1 MKIVFTKHA
10 AVDKV
15 AMLKKH
21 NFTVSKAFIKNVI
34 DEPED
39 KDTESDFPKIIA
51 SKAVDEKH
59 VLRVVY
65 KRSLRSS
72 TSSADLK
79 KKGDIITVI
88 TFYPAAKGR
97 YY

>member
-10 AVDKV
+10 SVDKV

-21 NFTVSKAFIKNVI
+21 NFTANKAFIKEVI
-34 DEPED
+34 EKPDHED
-39 KDTESDFPKIIA
+39 KESDFPKIIA
-51 SKAVDEKH
+51 SKSMDSKH

-65 KRSLRSS
+65 KLE
-72 TSSADLK
+72 D
-79 KKGDIITVI
+79 DIITVI
-88 TFYPAAKGR
+88 TFYPAPKGR

>member
-1 MKIVFTKHA
+1 MRIVFTKHA
-10 AVDKV
+10 SVDKF

-21 NFTVSKAFIKNVI
+21 KFNVDKETIKNVI
-34 DEPED
+34 ENPED
-39 KDTESDFPKIIA
+39 EDKESDFPKIIV
-51 SKAVDEKH
+51 SKSIDERH

-65 KRSLRSS
+65 
-72 TSSADLK
+72 K

-88 TFYPAAKGR
+88 TFYPAVKGR

>member
-10 AVDKV
+10 SVDKV

-21 NFTVSKAFIKNVI
+21 NFTSSKAFIKETIKNP
-34 DEPED
+34 DHED
-39 KDTESDFPKIIA
+39 KESDFPKIIA
-51 SKAVDEKH
+51 SKSIDAKH

-65 KRSLRSS
+65 KKE
-72 TSSADLK
+72 D
-79 KKGDIITVI
+79 DIITVI
-88 TFYPAAKGR
+88 TFYPAPKGR

>member
-10 AVDKV
+10 SVDKF

-21 NFTVSKAFIKNVI
+21 KFVANRKLIRDVVRN
-34 DEPED
+34 PED
-39 KDTESDFPKIIA
+39 EDKESDFPKIIV
-51 SKAVDEKH
+51 SKSIDEKH

-65 KRSLRSS
+65 KR
-72 TSSADLK
+72 
-79 KKGDIITVI
+79 KGDIITVI
-88 TFYPAAKGR
+88 TFYPARKGR

>member
-10 AVDKV
+10 SVDKV

-21 NFTVSKAFIKNVI
+21 KFVVNRKFIEEVVKN
-34 DEPED
+34 PED
-39 KDTESDFPKIIA
+39 EDKESDFPKVIA
-51 SKAVDEKH
+51 SKGIDEKH

-65 KRSLRSS
+65 KR
-72 TSSADLK
+72 
-79 KKGDIITVI
+79 KGAIITVI